1 MSITSAILEKVQVLK
16 MSDTN
21 VRFYNVC
28 REIEQH
34 VLSIDPDKKVL
45 PFTNEDID
53 LILNES
59 IEDDILDK
67 SKFATQLEQL
77 FYVGMTKEQK
87 IEKFWKEFDSHRY
100 YCGCERVDWDTLRE
114 KLEGLINEIS
124 K

>member
-1 MSITSAILEKVQVLK
+1 MSATSLIVEKVQVLQ

-21 VRFYNVC
+21 VRFYNIC
-28 REIEQH
+28 REIEEAIS
-34 VLSIDPDKKVL
+34 SIDPDKKTL

-59 IEDDILDK
+59 IEDDTLDK
-67 SKFATQLEQL
+67 AKFASLLELLL
-77 FYVGMTKEQK
+77 FVGMTKEQK

-100 YCGCERVDWDTLRE
+100 FCGCERVDWDTLRE
-114 KLEGLINEIS
+114 KIQSLIDDVS